1 MVLQWILHLIYWA
14 VNKENSFATDYQM
27 KSSLKTVIYANIL
40 LLLDEVLMLDN
51 KMCEY
56 LFLCWQDIKAMPKVF
71 GGIYIIL
78 SGFLL

>member
-1 MVLQWILHLIYWA
+1 MVLQWILHLIYRA